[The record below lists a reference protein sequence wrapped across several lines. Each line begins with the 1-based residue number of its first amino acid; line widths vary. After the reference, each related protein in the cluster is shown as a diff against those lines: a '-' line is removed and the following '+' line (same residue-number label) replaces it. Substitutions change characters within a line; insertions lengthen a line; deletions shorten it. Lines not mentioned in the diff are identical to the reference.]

1 VDYYLAPFVTGRLAR
16 CKRVSEMIEYM
27 QKTGDVW
34 FATMEEIA
42 THVPKCI
49 GDGLWIPRFDELT
62 YYVSPIPELEDGTLA

>member
-1 VDYYLAPFVTGRLAR
+1 
-16 CKRVSEMIEYM
+16 MIEYM